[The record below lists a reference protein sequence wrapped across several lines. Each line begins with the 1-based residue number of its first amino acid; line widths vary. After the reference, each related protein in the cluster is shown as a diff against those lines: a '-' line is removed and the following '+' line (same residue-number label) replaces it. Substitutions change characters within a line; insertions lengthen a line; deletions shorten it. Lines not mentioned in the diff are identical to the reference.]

1 MAGSTNFPDLESKF
15 CRIMHPSKYDP
26 DAVRAGEQCII
37 WNFSN
42 EKNTA
47 SIVQKG
53 LIPQAWPYVHFHTPW
68 TDSFKLSE
76 CPPVEKKMVG
86 IYILAS
92 YKETW
97 AMNSECKP
105 VDLSKNPDKLA
116 IAENKGMKPLE
127 KHHELCGRIE
137 EVQRSN
143 PGMCVMVKKDGNN
156 MCVMSWDQIEDKTEE
171 QGEVQR
177 EDHCS
182 KIQNYTYT
190 SFRFHSEAHFE
201 GKIPSSYFLYCMSRD
216 KDGKPTIHINNMP
229 TK

>member
-1 MAGSTNFPDLESKF
+1 MAGSTNSPDLESKF
-15 CRIMHPSKYDP
+15 CRIIHPSKYDP

-37 WNFSN
+37 WNCSN
-42 EKNTA
+42 VRNTD
-47 SIVQKG
+47 SIVRKG

-76 CPPVEKKMVG
+76 CPPVEKGRVG

-105 VDLSKNPDKLA
+105 VDLSKNPHTLA
-116 IAENKGMKPLE
+116 IAEDEGMKPLE

-137 EVQRSN
+137 EVRRSN
-143 PGMCVMVKKDGNN
+143 PGMCVMVRTDGNN
-156 MCVMSWDQIEDKTEE
+156 MRVVGW
-171 QGEVQR
+171 
-177 EDHCS
+177 DHCLET
-182 KIQNYTYT
+182 KEYTYT
-190 SFRFHSEAHFE
+190 SFRCHSEAHFE
-201 GKIPSSYFLYCMSRD
+201 GEIPSSYFLYCMSRD